1 MSAVCGPLCCTF
13 DLPNPKSEALG
24 QSGSRFF
31 LSVHSNL
38 PRWQGWWR
46 RPRGLVFSHFSL
58 VWAICTCR
66 QQCRNSTLTELPVL
80 TTLNVPNVPHHHD
93 ACVNTH
99 SVNIVHSHSN
109 HFFVDK
115 QLWLSAPCRFVGSVS
130 PFLAVSGLCAQTALS
145 TLTVLPL
152 DFLSQLILAR
162 CPERLRAVDTRVVG
176 FLRRMRMQIRRP
188 EAFMNL
194 SEKQ

>member
-1 MSAVCGPLCCTF
+1 MSARKTDALLKRDHVFRNTRLVTSSASRNPPNSTYGESSGVSAVCGPLCCTF

-93 ACVNTH
+93 ASVNTH
-99 SVNIVHSHSN
+99 SVNKVHSHST
-109 HFFVDK
+109 K
-115 QLWLSAPCRFVGSVS
+115 KCR
-130 PFLAVSGLCAQTALS
+130 TI
-145 TLTVLPL
+145 T
-152 DFLSQLILAR
+152 
-162 CPERLRAVDTRVVG
+162 
-176 FLRRMRMQIRRP
+176 
-188 EAFMNL
+188 
-194 SEKQ
+194 